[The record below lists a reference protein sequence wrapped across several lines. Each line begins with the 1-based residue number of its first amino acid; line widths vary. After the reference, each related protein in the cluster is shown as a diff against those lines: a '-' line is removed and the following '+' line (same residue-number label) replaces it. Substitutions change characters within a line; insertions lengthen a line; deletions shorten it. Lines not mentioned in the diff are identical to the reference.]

1 MATLFNQDGEQP
13 WHLAVP
19 ALGQLTLM
27 ARVLKGEAIGW
38 GDHLLPLAVCAGLVV
53 LALGYVAR
61 QLRTAAVR

>member
-19 ALGQLTLM
+19 ALAQLTLM
-27 ARVLKGEAIGW
+27 ARVLKGETISWA
-38 GDHLLPLAVCAGLVV
+38 DHALPLAVCGLLVA

-61 QLRTAAVR
+61 TLRSAAVR